1 MKEIVQ
7 PIYKPNIPAIVFTID
22 DGYVPYFSVALTGL
36 LKNSSTARSYDIVVL
51 YRILSAE
58 NKKILLTECQK
69 YANVSLRF
77 YNIDELIKGNYCIEY
92 GAWCFIIQICH
103 FGLRSSCTVLC

>member
-58 NKKILLTECQK
+58 NKKKMESAVEVMQHYLNTLIAYGDNAVNEFDIL
-69 YANVSLRF
+69 
-77 YNIDELIKGNYCIEY
+77 
-92 GAWCFIIQICH
+92 
-103 FGLRSSCTVLC
+103 